1 MVKQAVA
8 ERVAALTGSVYEK
21 HGVELVDIE
30 YVKEG
35 RDWYLRVYIDKE
47 GGVDLDDCQAVSTE
61 ISDLLDEH
69 DDLFPHAYYL
79 EVSSPGAE
87 RPLKKREDFVRFA
100 GRLVKIKTYTPLNG
114 RKKFTGVLQSG
125 DEDRG
130 IVLTID
136 GDELVIPWSNIAR
149 ANLSLEI

>member
-1 MVKQAVA
+1 MAKQAVA
-8 ERVAALTGSVYEK
+8 ERVAALTESVYEK
-21 HGVELVDIE
+21 HGVELVDVE

-35 RDWYLRVYIDKE
+35 RDWFLRVYIDKE

-100 GRLVKIKTYTPLNG
+100 GRLVRVKTYTPLNG

-130 IVLTID
+130 IVLIID
-136 GDELVIPWSNIAR
+136 GDELVIPWSNVAR